1 MEALSLNH
9 HVPEHGHFQRQSA
22 NWGLLPLYSLKLH
35 LPDSRDRALIEQFI
49 HQRFAHQYD
58 ADISVFLPMLLSAA
72 DDKGITAALGFQ
84 PAALHRLFLEQYLDC
99 DIETTLSLVTQSRV
113 KRQGIVEIGNLA
125 SGRQRATQ
133 SLFLLLAQV
142 LYASGYEW
150 VVFTANSAV
159 KTWLARLQIP
169 AFVLH
174 EADPKRLPDK
184 GTNWGSYYDDRPVVL
199 AANIE
204 HSFSTMNSHPLMAH
218 LQSQYADDI
227 ARFSARLPQ

>member
-1 MEALSLNH
+1 MEAVSLNH
-9 HVPEHGHFQRQSA
+9 HLPEHGHFQKQSA
-22 NWGLLPLYSLKLH
+22 RWGLLPLYSLKLH
-35 LPDSRDRALIEQFI
+35 LPESNDRALIEQFI
-49 HQRFAHQYD
+49 HQRFAHQYG
-58 ADISVFLPMLLSAA
+58 ADISVFLPMLLSAS

-84 PAALHRLFLEQYLDC
+84 PAAFRRLFLEQYLEC
-99 DIETTLSLVTQSRV
+99 DIEITLGLLTHSQIE
-113 KRQGIVEIGNLA
+113 RQRIVEIGNLA

-133 SLFLLLAQV
+133 SLFLLLAHI

-184 GTNWGSYYDDRPVVL
+184 GAKWGSYYDDKPVVL
-199 AANIE
+199 AANID
-204 HSFSTMNSHPLMAH
+204 HSFSTMNSHPLMTH

-227 ARFSARLPQ
+227 AQFSARLPQ